1 MKVLF
6 LEIDTEREWAL
17 ASVGPAYVASYIRLH
32 GHEASLLRVRPE
44 EEMNDLIAS
53 IEKEAPD
60 ILGFSLTTR
69 QWQRGAYVA
78 GQIRKKLHIPV
89 IAGGHH
95 PTFAAEAVL
104 QSEGFDYVCL
114 GDGEE
119 SVAELLDCLEKGKEA
134 IASHIA
140 NIWVQ
145 GGSRPQIR
153 PPLKPL
159 DKIPFLARDLLDERY
174 GVAHLITQRGC
185 PFPCTFCAAGGIRE
199 LYKNEGYLRRR
210 SVQDVVKELYHIKR
224 ESPLNYV
231 VFVDDTFTVNK
242 DWVKEFCRIY
252 GKKISTGF
260 SINARVETVDRD
272 MLDQLAMAGCSHI
285 IYGVESGSRRMR
297 KDVLHR
303 PVENKRIID
312 VFNWTKK
319 AGIMATANYMLGLPG
334 ETAEDIEQTLA
345 LNKELQPDDF
355 GYFVF
360 YPYPGTR
367 LFLLCREKRFLPE
380 NWLDLPANNRQSI
393 LNLPE
398 LTKEEIEHYYNT
410 FTEVRKQAYMNR
422 YGAALSAENKA
433 VASKSFEESAAVG

>member
-1 MKVLF
+1 MKILF
-6 LEIDTEREWAL
+6 LEIDTEREWGL
-17 ASVGPAYVASYIRLH
+17 ASVGPAYIGAYVRLH
-32 GHEASLLRVRPE
+32 GHDAVLLRVPPE
-44 EEMNDLIAS
+44 QKVHDLMRS

-69 QWQRGAYVA
+69 QWLRGARVA
-78 GQIRKKLHIPV
+78 GEIRKKLHIPV

-95 PTFAAEAVL
+95 PTFAAESVL
-104 QSEGFDYVCL
+104 QTEGFDYVCL

-119 SVAELLDCLEKGKEA
+119 PVAELLDCLENGKEA
-134 IASHIA
+134 VASQIA

-145 GGSRPQIR
+145 GGSRPDIR
-153 PPLKPL
+153 PPLKFL

-185 PFPCTFCAAGGIRE
+185 PFPCTFCAAGGISD
-199 LYKNEGYLRRR
+199 LYKNVGYLRRR
-210 SVQDVVKELYHIKR
+210 TVQDVVKELYQMKR
-224 ESPLNYV
+224 RSSLNYV
-231 VFVDDTFTVNK
+231 VFLDDTFTVNK
-242 DWVKEFCRIY
+242 EWVREFCRIY
-252 GKKISTGF
+252 GKEISTGF

-272 MLDQLAMAGCSHI
+272 MLDQLAKAGCRHI
-285 IYGVESGSRRMR
+285 IYGVESGSSRMR
-297 KDVLHR
+297 FDVLHR
-303 PVENKRIID
+303 PVDNQRIID

-319 AGIMATANYMLGLPG
+319 AGIMVTANYMLGLPA

-345 LNKELQPDDF
+345 LNEKLQPDDF

-367 LFLLCREKRFLPE
+367 LFDLCREKHFLPE

-398 LTKEEIEHYYNT
+398 LTKKEIIHYYNT
-410 FTEVRKQAYMNR
+410 FTEVRKQTYMNR
-422 YGAALSAENKA
+422 YGGALSEENK
-433 VASKSFEESAAVG
+433 VEASKSFEESAAIG